1 MRTWW
6 KLAWLFFRMS
16 LLNEMAYRANF
27 VLQIFQSL
35 LNLATALLLMQTI
48 FSYTSVFSGW
58 HQPELLALIG
68 TYFLVGG
75 CINLVLQPSMS
86 HFMKDVRQGTLDYVL
101 LKPGDSQALVSIQRM
116 EVWKLVDIMLGIIL
130 IFVAGLWGH
139 MHPGVWEYLGFVI
152 TLLSGGAIIYAF
164 LFFLSTLVFWYVRIE
179 NILVI
184 FQSIYETGR
193 WPVTIYPGWLRMI
206 LTFVVPV
213 AFAITIPV
221 QALIGQLSW
230 YLAAGS
236 VTLALVLLI
245 GTRLFWK
252 IGVRHYTG
260 ASS

>member
-6 KLAWLFFRMS
+6 SLAWLFFRMS

-130 IFVAGLWGH
+130 IFVAVLWGH
-139 MHPGVWEYLGFVI
+139 MHPGV
-152 TLLSGGAIIYAF
+152 
-164 LFFLSTLVFWYVRIE
+164 
-179 NILVI
+179 
-184 FQSIYETGR
+184 
-193 WPVTIYPGWLRMI
+193 
-206 LTFVVPV
+206 
-213 AFAITIPV
+213 
-221 QALIGQLSW
+221 
-230 YLAAGS
+230 
-236 VTLALVLLI
+236 
-245 GTRLFWK
+245 
-252 IGVRHYTG
+252 
-260 ASS
+260 